1 MYKTTKKLKNVT
13 YITTYITTYNTTVD
27 KGNKKSFFV

>member
-13 YITTYITTYNTTVD
+13 YITTYITTVD